1 MRNNRQDLIINIK
14 IIKSLLNYSNED
26 LIKLY
31 NKDIE
36 HITKMSY
43 SEMKII
49 YKDLYSK
56 YKREEV

>member
-56 YKREEV
+56 YKREEI

>member
-1 MRNNRQDLIINIK
+1 MRNNRQDLIINIR

-56 YKREEV
+56 YKREEI